1 MNIDLSFID
10 SFPSIEKLA
19 NSNELYIQI
28 NTERF
33 NLKKLI
39 ETNKAIHLKNIQNEI
54 FLKILF
60 KEKIIIGK
68 NIFNPKIFKDS
79 FLTNPKP
86 IYHWLDFKQEKNNY
100 INNNINYFLY
110 EFLRLKIKIVPTFM
124 QEISE
129 QKKMNNT
136 FNKKKN
142 SYINHNINNINY
154 MKKSSKKIIEKS
166 YESGKKAAL
175 VLVTKDDFF
184 KNKILKAKN
193 NKISLNI
200 FPGAGVINNDSF
212 NSNSTRNISPFKK
225 TNKNI
230 KMNNS
235 LSSKQNISSETYYT
249 NYNNNYNKQLN
260 MKKKSSKD
268 FSNNL
273 KQPKKNKLSL
283 FGEELLLNDNEEVLY
298 YNDNNKNGVKMDSN
312 FMVKNETSRKNSINN
327 NNIILYNDYDN
338 SKDNS
343 NAINA
348 MNSSFSEEII
358 QFNILKNDFY
368 LFYTQKFIKNI
379 NNDYIIDEFLLFL
392 QKSISLFIFY
402 RDTASLLLYENKYLL
417 NALNH
422 YRKILK
428 LIKKKKS
435 KLSILKDDNDL
446 KEKTLKISKESNS
459 KILESII
466 SQNSFNKEVI
476 QKIFII
482 NRNKEMIKIIKNII
496 NQNILLN
503 LLRNNNHKNKT
514 ENNFYKNNDD
524 ERLHLSSTGNKTY
537 KTLNEEDF
545 NKSIKSKIINK
556 KAYIDNKFKKIKQTN
571 SFVINN
577 NTKNII
583 NENIIN
589 IKDFII
595 KKNEKA
601 IIAKFKTIKFKTNGN
616 TPKKYKKKTLDKK

>member
-110 EFLRLKIKIVPTFM
+110 EFLRLKIKIVPLFM
-124 QEISE
+124 QEMSE

-225 TNKNI
+225 THKNI

-249 NYNNNYNKQLN
+249 NNNYNKQLN

-268 FSNNL
+268 VSNNL

-298 YNDNNKNGVKMDSN
+298 YNDNNKNGIKMDSN

-343 NAINA
+343 NKINA

-379 NNDYIIDEFLLFL
+379 NNDSIIDEFLLFL

-428 LIKKKKS
+428 LIKKKKN

-446 KEKTLKISKESNS
+446 KENTLKISKESNS

-496 NQNILLN
+496 NQNIFLN

-514 ENNFYKNNDD
+514 ENNFYNNNDD
-524 ERLHLSSTGNKTY
+524 ERMHLSSTGNKTY

-556 KAYIDNKFKKIKQTN
+556 KAYIDNKFNKIKQTN

-583 NENIIN
+583 NKNIIN

>member
-110 EFLRLKIKIVPTFM
+110 EFLRLKIKIVPIFM
-124 QEISE
+124 QEMSE

-200 FPGAGVINNDSF
+200 FPGAGVMNNDSF

-249 NYNNNYNKQLN
+249 NYNNNKQLN

-268 FSNNL
+268 VSNNL

-298 YNDNNKNGVKMDSN
+298 YNDNNKNGIKMDSN
-312 FMVKNETSRKNSINN
+312 FMVKNETSRKNSIN
-327 NNIILYNDYDN
+327 
-338 SKDNS
+338 
-343 NAINA
+343 
-348 MNSSFSEEII
+348 
-358 QFNILKNDFY
+358 
-368 LFYTQKFIKNI
+368 
-379 NNDYIIDEFLLFL
+379 
-392 QKSISLFIFY
+392 
-402 RDTASLLLYENKYLL
+402 
-417 NALNH
+417 
-422 YRKILK
+422 
-428 LIKKKKS
+428 
-435 KLSILKDDNDL
+435 
-446 KEKTLKISKESNS
+446 
-459 KILESII
+459 
-466 SQNSFNKEVI
+466 
-476 QKIFII
+476 
-482 NRNKEMIKIIKNII
+482 
-496 NQNILLN
+496 
-503 LLRNNNHKNKT
+503 
-514 ENNFYKNNDD
+514 
-524 ERLHLSSTGNKTY
+524 
-537 KTLNEEDF
+537 
-545 NKSIKSKIINK
+545 
-556 KAYIDNKFKKIKQTN
+556 
-571 SFVINN
+571 
-577 NTKNII
+577 
-583 NENIIN
+583 
-589 IKDFII
+589 
-595 KKNEKA
+595 
-601 IIAKFKTIKFKTNGN
+601 
-616 TPKKYKKKTLDKK
+616 

>member
-39 ETNKAIHLKNIQNEI
+39 ETNKSIHLKNIQNEI

-86 IYHWLDFKQEKNNY
+86 IYHWLDFKQGKNNY

-110 EFLRLKIKIVPTFM
+110 EFLRLKIKIVPIFM
-124 QEISE
+124 QEMTE

-154 MKKSSKKIIEKS
+154 TKKRSKKIIEKS

-249 NYNNNYNKQLN
+249 NNNYNKQLN

-268 FSNNL
+268 VSNNL

-298 YNDNNKNGVKMDSN
+298 YNDNNKNGMKMDSN

-327 NNIILYNDYDN
+327 IILYNDYDN

-343 NAINA
+343 NKINA

-379 NNDYIIDEFLLFL
+379 NNDSIIDEFLLFL

-417 NALNH
+417 NAQNH

-601 IIAKFKTIKFKTNGN
+601 IMAKFKTIKFKTNGN

>member
-1 MNIDLSFID
+1 MNIDLMFID

-68 NIFNPKIFKDS
+68 NIFNPKIFKNS

-110 EFLRLKIKIVPTFM
+110 EFLRLKIKIVPLFM
-124 QEISE
+124 QEMSE

-166 YESGKKAAL
+166 YESGKKATL

-200 FPGAGVINNDSF
+200 FPGPCVINNDSF

-249 NYNNNYNKQLN
+249 NNNYNKQLN

-268 FSNNL
+268 VSNNH

-298 YNDNNKNGVKMDSN
+298 YNDNNKNGIKMDSN

-338 SKDNS
+338 SKENS

-496 NQNILLN
+496 NQNIFLN

-514 ENNFYKNNDD
+514 ENNFYNNNDD
-524 ERLHLSSTGNKTY
+524 ERMHLSSTGNKTY

-556 KAYIDNKFKKIKQTN
+556 KAYIDNKFNKIKQTN

-583 NENIIN
+583 NKNIIN

-601 IIAKFKTIKFKTNGN
+601 IMAKFKTIKFKTNGN

>member
-10 SFPSIEKLA
+10 SFPSIDKLA

-28 NTERF
+28 NTEKY

-39 ETNKAIHLKNIQNEI
+39 ETNKVIPLKNIQNEI
-54 FLKILF
+54 FIKILF

-68 NIFNPKIFKDS
+68 NIFNPKIFKDI

-124 QEISE
+124 QEMSE
-129 QKKMNNT
+129 QKKTNNNT
-136 FNKKKN
+136 NT
-142 SYINHNINNINY
+142 NINY

-166 YESGKKAAL
+166 YENGKKSAL
-175 VLVTKDDFF
+175 SLVAKDDFF
-184 KNKILKAKN
+184 KNKILKMKN
-193 NKISLNI
+193 HKISLNI
-200 FPGAGVINNDSF
+200 FPSAGMINSDSF
-212 NSNSTRNISPFKK
+212 NSNSTRNISTFKK
-225 TNKNI
+225 TNKKI

-249 NYNNNYNKQLN
+249 NYNYNYNKQLN
-260 MKKKSSKD
+260 MKKKSSNKD
-268 FSNNL
+268 VSNNL
-273 KQPKKNKLSL
+273 KRPKKNKLSSC
-283 FGEELLLNDNEEVLY
+283 GEELLLNDNEKVLY
-298 YNDNNKNGVKMDSN
+298 NNDNNKNYIKMNSN
-312 FMVKNETSRKNSINN
+312 FMVKNATSRKNSINN

-338 SKDNS
+338 SNS

-348 MNSSFSEEII
+348 MNSPFNEEII

-368 LFYTQKFIKNI
+368 LYYTQKFIKNI
-379 NNDYIIDEFLLFL
+379 KNDYIFDEFLLFL

-402 RDTASLLLYENKYLL
+402 RDTASLLLYENNYLL

-435 KLSILKDDNDL
+435 KLSILKDDNEF
-446 KEKTLKISKESNS
+446 KEKTLKISKESKS
-459 KILESII
+459 KILESIK
-466 SQNSFNKEVI
+466 SQNSFNKEII

-482 NRNKEMIKIIKNII
+482 NKNKEMIKIIKNII

-514 ENNFYKNNDD
+514 ENNFYNNNDD
-524 ERLHLSSTGNKTY
+524 KRMHLLSTGNKSY

-556 KAYIDNKFKKIKQTN
+556 KEYIENQLKKIKQTN

-583 NENIIN
+583 NKNIIN

-601 IIAKFKTIKFKTNGN
+601 IITKFKTIKFKTNGN
-616 TPKKYKKKTLDKK
+616 TPKKYKKKTQDKK